1 MWEYRGNEDEAIHGP
16 YTSKQ
21 MMEWTSCGYFVGD
34 SAVDIRRVGSMSSEV
49 GKVKTVEEDAPTKT
63 DVDDLMAD
71 LESDGEDNCDEG
83 DRESASVNAESS
95 WMRSD
100 RVDFSLY
107 L

>member
-1 MWEYRGNEDEAIHGP
+1 
-16 YTSKQ
+16 

-34 SAVDIRRVGSMSSEV
+34 SAVDIRRVGNASSEV
-49 GKVKTVEEDAPTKT
+49 GIVKTAEESAPAKT

-71 LESDGEDNCDEG
+71 LESDEEDNDNDG
-83 DRESASVNAESS
+83 DKTSANVDAESS

>member
-1 MWEYRGNEDEAIHGP
+1 ML
-16 YTSKQ
+16 
-21 MMEWTSCGYFVGD
+21 EWTSCGYFVGE
-34 SAVDIRRVGSMSSEV
+34 SAVDIRRVGSLSSNV
-49 GKVKTVEEDAPTKT
+49 ASSKKKVDETTTPPPKT

-71 LESDGEDNCDEG
+71 LESDEEDNNDDDGGGGGSENAT
-83 DRESASVNAESS
+83 RVNAESS